1 MNTGKEFETELKIE
15 YKEYAEVRN
24 FLVNSVIREL
34 IGPGSEQVG
43 PDPEE
48 EIITENPRIRYTIG
62 MLFPQEL
69 TAEEESI
76 QEGNLADDIVDPD
89 KIMDE
94 YINLTNQYYPSAMGI
109 SFYTSGK
116 CPSLNVKVSAAKYR
130 KMTDD
135 DECIVFLENIPGSVK
150 KDEKFIKSFRCEKG
164 RIIISATLIKR
175 EEDRAYF
182 LNLSDVPSYKTA
194 IYKLHSQAAYG
205 WKRVLFPI
213 ECCLVNIPKDEK
225 RKFEK
230 EIIEGLSLICIR
242 RHEANKTRTLFT
254 VSLLNKFK
262 NNKNNKKSV
271 LEKIFYQV
279 GFKISF
285 NEKAKNEFLEYVS
298 RPTFFPD
305 KEVDSYRLLYRK
317 KKEYATGHGY
327 AAGWSIGNNGL
338 VNELYTEIMPS
349 FEAPHIGFNIPEIN
363 SQIPEILL
371 MYNLSDISSTTN
383 ESIFSGLYKFCNI
396 YKKWISKLT
405 DEVNKIP
412 SEFHEAAQRHIKL
425 CESTFKRIES
435 GVKLLEKNSTVLKAF
450 RMANRAM
457 YMQRIHSELQ
467 KNKRYPGEGVLEEID
482 YGKDKNKHSWRPFQ
496 LAFLLLCLNSI
507 YDYSDK
513 ERDTVDLLWFAT
525 AGGKTEAY
533 LGITAFTIFLRRLKY
548 KDKGSGTAVIM
559 RYTLRLLTSQ
569 QFQRAATLICACEL
583 IRRETEQD
591 LGKEKITIGLWVGS
605 ALTPNN
611 IDRAKEK
618 IDSLQRGCSDE
629 NPFQLLSCPWCG
641 TKLIKE
647 RHRGKWGY
655 RVNDR
660 PKKFIFFC
668 PEEKCEFTKEL
679 PVSIIDEDIYK
690 HPPTL
695 LFGTVD
701 KFALMPWKTEISNIF
716 ALDKNNNNLTPELII
731 QDELHLIEGPLG
743 TMVGLYETAID
754 TLCSAKGV
762 KPKIIASTAT
772 IRRATEQ
779 CSALYNR
786 RVNQFPPSGLSIE
799 DSFFAKEVITDK
811 KAGRLFAGI
820 LSSGR
825 THTTTLVRF
834 IATVLQAV
842 EDTDC
847 EDKIKDP
854 YWTLVGYYNTL
865 RELGHNVTLVN
876 QDVKD
881 YLIGITKRKSIHCRK
896 LYESTVVELTSRIS
910 ATTIPEILEKL
921 FVEYPDKEAIQV
933 LLATNMIAT
942 GVDIDRL
949 SLMMVAGQPKLTAE
963 YIQATSR
970 IGRIYPGLVFTV
982 YNGTKPRDRSHFEH
996 FRAYHQSFYKYVE
1009 PTTVTPFS
1017 GPARDRALHAV
1028 IVTLI
1033 RHLSGF
1039 NKNNQAAE
1047 AIKSIPEDKLI
1058 KIKNALIKRIE
1069 QIDFREKDNTEKDIE
1084 LIIQKYR
1091 EKSECDEDIVY
1102 GNLGSY
1108 SDLRKKISL
1117 LTSSKEKPGIW
1128 RTLTSMRGVD
1138 EECHINVVD

>member
-1 MNTGKEFETELKIE
+1 MNTGNEFETELKNK
-15 YKEYAEVRN
+15 YKEHTKARN
-24 FLVNSVIREL
+24 FLVNSVMKEL

-43 PDPEE
+43 PDSEE
-48 EIITENPRIRYTIG
+48 EIITENPRSRYTIG

-69 TAEEESI
+69 IAEEESI
-76 QEGNLADDIVDPD
+76 QEGYLADDIADPD
-89 KIMDE
+89 KTMDE

-135 DECIVFLENIPGSVK
+135 DECIVFLENIPESAK
-150 KDEKFIKSFRCEKG
+150 KDEKFMKSFRYEKG
-164 RIIISATLIKR
+164 RIIISAALIKKK
-175 EEDRAYF
+175 EDRAYF
-182 LNLSDVPSYKTA
+182 LNLSDDPSYKTA

-205 WKRVLFPI
+205 WKRVLFPK
-213 ECCLVNIPKDEK
+213 ECCLVNIPEDEK
-225 RKFEK
+225 KKFEK
-230 EIIEGLSLICIR
+230 EIVEGLSLVCIR
-242 RHEANKTRTLFT
+242 RPEANRSKTLFT

-262 NNKNNKKSV
+262 NDKNNKKRGFG
-271 LEKIFYQV
+271 KIFYQA

-285 NEKAKNEFLEYVS
+285 AEKTKNGFREYVS
-298 RPTFFPD
+298 RTKFLPD
-305 KEVDSYRLLYRK
+305 KELNSYRLLYRK
-317 KKEYATGHGY
+317 KKEYATGHGC

-349 FEAPHIGFNIPEIN
+349 FEVPHIGFDVPEIN
-363 SQIPEILL
+363 SQIPEMLL
-371 MYNLSDISSTTN
+371 MYNLSDISSMNN
-383 ESIFSGLYKFCNI
+383 ENLFSGLYKFCNI
-396 YKKWISKLT
+396 YNEWIIKLI
-405 DEVNKIP
+405 DEENKLP
-412 SEFHEAAQRHIKL
+412 LELHEAAQRHIKL
-425 CESTFKRIES
+425 CECTFKRIEN

-457 YMQRIHSELQ
+457 FMQRIHSELQ
-467 KNKRYPGEGVLEEID
+467 KNKHFPGEGVLRKID

-507 YDYSDK
+507 YDCSDE
-513 ERDTVDLLWFAT
+513 ERETVDLIWFAT

-533 LGITAFTIFLRRLKY
+533 LGITAFTIFLRRLKN
-548 KDKGSGTAVIM
+548 KDKGGGTTAIM

-569 QFQRAATLICACEL
+569 QFQRAATFICACEL

-611 IDRAKEK
+611 IEYAREK
-618 IDSLQRGCSDE
+618 LNLLQSRRSDE

-647 RHRGKWGY
+647 RSKGKWGY

-668 PEEKCEFTKEL
+668 PEEKCEFTEEL
-679 PVSIIDEDIYK
+679 PVLIIDEDIYNF
-690 HPPTL
+690 PPTL

-701 KFALMPWKTEISNIF
+701 KFALMPWKGEISNIF
-716 ALDKNNNNLTPELII
+716 ALDRNNNNLTPELII
-731 QDELHLIEGPLG
+731 QDELHLLEGPLG
-743 TMVGLYETAID
+743 TMVGLYETAVD

-772 IRRATEQ
+772 IRRAAEQ
-779 CSALYNR
+779 CLALYNR
-786 RVNQFPPSGLSIE
+786 QVNQFPPSGLSIE
-799 DSFFAKEVITDK
+799 DSFFAREVITGK
-811 KAGRLFAGI
+811 KSGRLFAGI
-820 LSSGR
+820 ISSGK

-834 IATVLQAV
+834 MATVLQAAKDV
-842 EDTDC
+842 DC

-881 YLIGITKRKSIHCRK
+881 YLFGIAKRKNIYCRK
-896 LYESTVVELTSRIS
+896 LYEPEELTSRIS
-910 ATTIPEILEKL
+910 ATMIPEILERL
-921 FVEYPDKEAIQV
+921 FIEYPDKKAIQV

-949 SLMMVAGQPKLTAE
+949 SLMMVAGQPRLTAE

-982 YNGTKPRDRSHFEH
+982 YNGTKPRDRSHYEH

-1039 NKNNQAAE
+1039 NKNSQASE
-1047 AIKSIPEDKLI
+1047 AIKNISKENLKIITDSIV
-1058 KIKNALIKRIE
+1058 KRVSR
-1069 QIDFREKDNTEKDIE
+1069 IDSREEDNTRKDIE
-1084 LIIQKYR
+1084 SIINKYR
-1091 EKSECDEDIVY
+1091 EKSESNEDIVY
-1102 GNLGSY
+1102 GNLGPY
-1108 SDLRKKISL
+1108 SVSKKGISL
-1117 LTSSKEKPGIW
+1117 LKSPREKLGIW

-1138 EECHINVVD
+1138 EECHIDIVD

>member
-1 MNTGKEFETELKIE
+1 MNTGNGFETELKNG
-15 YKEYAEVRN
+15 YKEYTKARN
-24 FLVNSVIREL
+24 FLVNSVMREL

-48 EIITENPRIRYTIG
+48 EIITEIPRSRYTIG

-76 QEGNLADDIVDPD
+76 QEGYLADDIVDPD

-116 CPSLNVKVSAAKYR
+116 CPSLNVKVSVAKYR
-130 KMTDD
+130 KITDD
-135 DECIVFLENIPGSVK
+135 DECLVFLENIPESAK
-150 KDEKFIKSFRCEKG
+150 KDEKFTKSFWYGKG
-164 RIIISATLIKR
+164 RIIISAALIKKK
-175 EEDRAYF
+175 EDRAYF
-182 LNLSDVPSYKTA
+182 LNLSDDHLYKTA
-194 IYKLHSQAAYG
+194 IFKLHSQAAYG
-205 WKRVLFPI
+205 WKRVLFPK
-213 ECCLVNIPKDEK
+213 ECCLVNIPEDEK
-225 RKFEK
+225 KKFEK
-230 EIIEGLSLICIR
+230 DIIEGLSLVCIR
-242 RHEANKTRTLFT
+242 RPEADRSKTLFT

-262 NNKNNKKSV
+262 NDKNNKKRG

-285 NEKAKNEFLEYVS
+285 AEKAKSRFLEYVNK
-298 RPTFFPD
+298 PTFFPD
-305 KEVDSYRLLYRK
+305 EEVDSYRLLYRK
-317 KKEYATGHGY
+317 KKEYATGHGC

-349 FEAPHIGFNIPEIN
+349 FEVPHIGFNVPEIN
-363 SQIPEILL
+363 SQIPEILF
-371 MYNLSDISSTTN
+371 MYNLSDISSMTN
-383 ESIFSGLYKFCNI
+383 ESMFSGLYSFCNI

-405 DEVNKIP
+405 DEVNKVP
-412 SEFHEAAQRHIKL
+412 SELHEAAQRHIKR

-457 YMQRIHSELQ
+457 FMQRIHSELQ
-467 KNKRYPGEGVLEEID
+467 KNKRFPGEGVFGKID
-482 YGKDKNKHSWRPFQ
+482 YGKDKNEHSWRPFQ

-507 YDYSDK
+507 YDCSNK

-533 LGITAFTIFLRRLKY
+533 LGITAFTIFLRRLKN
-548 KDKGSGTAVIM
+548 KDKGGGTAVIM

-583 IRRETEQD
+583 IRREAEQD
-591 LGKEKITIGLWVGS
+591 LGKENITIGLWVGS

-611 IDRAKEK
+611 IDSAKKK
-618 IDSLQRGCSDE
+618 INSLQRGYSDE

-647 RHRGKWGY
+647 RHKGKWGY

-701 KFALMPWKTEISNIF
+701 KFALMPWKAEISNIF
-716 ALDKNNNNLTPELII
+716 ALDRSNNNLTPELII

-772 IRRATEQ
+772 IRRAAEQ
-779 CSALYNR
+779 CLALYNR

-820 LSSGR
+820 ISSGR

-834 IATVLQAV
+834 MATVLQAAK
-842 EDTDC
+842 DAGC

-881 YLIGITKRKSIHCRK
+881 YLIGIAKRKNIYCRK
-896 LYESTVVELTSRIS
+896 LYEPVELTSRIS
-910 ATTIPEILEKL
+910 ATMIPEILERL
-921 FVEYPDKEAIQV
+921 FIKYPDKKAIQV

-949 SLMMVAGQPKLTAE
+949 SLMMVAGQPRLTAE

-982 YNGTKPRDRSHFEH
+982 YNGTKPRDRSHYEH

-1047 AIKSIPEDKLI
+1047 AIKSIPEEKLI
-1058 KIKNALIKRIE
+1058 KMENALVKRAK
-1069 QIDFREKDNTEKDIE
+1069 QIDSREEDPTRKDIE
-1084 LIIQKYR
+1084 FIIKKYR
-1091 EKSECDEDIVY
+1091 EKSESNEDIVY
-1102 GNLGSY
+1102 GSLGPY
-1108 SDLRKKISL
+1108 SVSKKGISL
-1117 LTSSKEKPGIW
+1117 LTSSKENLGIW
-1128 RTLTSMRGVD
+1128 VTLTSMRGVD
-1138 EECHINVVD
+1138 EECHICIVD

>member
-1 MNTGKEFETELKIE
+1 MNTEKEIETDLRIK
-15 YKEYAEVRN
+15 YKECVKVRK
-24 FLVNSVIREL
+24 FLVDSVMREL

-48 EIITENPRIRYTIG
+48 EIITENPRSRYTIG

-76 QEGNLADDIVDPD
+76 QEGYLADDIVDPD

-116 CPSLNVKVSAAKYR
+116 YPSLNVKVSAAKYR

-135 DECIVFLENIPGSVK
+135 DECLVFLENIPESAK

-164 RIIISATLIKR
+164 RIIISAALIKKK
-175 EEDRAYF
+175 EDRAYF
-182 LNLSDVPSYKTA
+182 LNLSDDPSYKTA

-205 WKRVLFPI
+205 WKRVLFPK
-213 ECCLVNIPKDEK
+213 ECCLVNIPEDEK
-225 RKFEK
+225 KKFEK
-230 EIIEGLSLICIR
+230 EIIEGLSLVCIR
-242 RHEANKTRTLFT
+242 RPEADRSKTLFT

-262 NNKNNKKSV
+262 NNKNDKKRG
-271 LEKIFYQV
+271 LGKIFYQV

-285 NEKAKNEFLEYVS
+285 AEKAENEFLEYVN
-298 RPTFFPD
+298 RPTFLPD
-305 KEVDSYRLLYRK
+305 KEVNSYRLLYRK
-317 KKEYATGHGY
+317 KKEYATGHGCT
-327 AAGWSIGNNGL
+327 AGWSIGNNGL
-338 VNELYTEIMPS
+338 VNKLYTEIMPS
-349 FEAPHIGFNIPEIN
+349 FEVPHIGFDVPEIN
-363 SQIPEILL
+363 CQIPEMLF
-371 MYNLSDISSTTN
+371 MYNLSDISSMTN
-383 ESIFSGLYKFCNI
+383 ESMFTGLYKFCNI

-405 DEVNKIP
+405 DEVNKVP
-412 SEFHEAAQRHIKL
+412 SELHEAAQRHIKL

-457 YMQRIHSELQ
+457 FIQRIHSKLQ
-467 KNKRYPGEGVLEEID
+467 KNKRFPGEGVLGKID

-496 LAFLLLCLNSI
+496 LAFLLLSLNSI
-507 YDYSDK
+507 YDCSDE
-513 ERDTVDLLWFAT
+513 ERETVDLLWFAT

-533 LGITAFTIFLRRLKY
+533 LGITAFTIFLRRLKN
-548 KDKGSGTAVIM
+548 KDKGGGTAVIM

-583 IRRETEQD
+583 IRRKAEQE
-591 LGKEKITIGLWVGS
+591 LGKGKITIGLWVGS

-611 IDRAKEK
+611 IEDAKKK
-618 IDSLQRGCSDE
+618 INSLQRGYSDE

-647 RHRGKWGY
+647 RHKGKWGY

-660 PKKFIFFC
+660 PKKFVFFC
-668 PEEKCEFTKEL
+668 PEEKCEFNKEL
-679 PVSIIDEDIYK
+679 PVLIIDEDIYRY
-690 HPPTL
+690 PPTL

-701 KFALMPWKTEISNIF
+701 KFALMPWKKEISNIF
-716 ALDKNNNNLTPELII
+716 ALDRNNNLTPELII

-762 KPKIIASTAT
+762 KPKIIVSTAT
-772 IRRATEQ
+772 IRRAAEQ
-779 CSALYNR
+779 CLALYNR
-786 RVNQFPPSGLSIE
+786 RVNQFPPSGLSID

-811 KAGRLFAGI
+811 KSGRLFAGI
-820 LSSGR
+820 ISSGR

-834 IATVLQAV
+834 MATVLQAV
-842 EDTDC
+842 KDADC
-847 EDKIKDP
+847 EDKIKDH

-881 YLIGITKRKSIHCRK
+881 YLIGIADRKNIYCRK
-896 LYESTVVELTSRIS
+896 LYEPTVVELTSRIS
-910 ATTIPEILEKL
+910 ATMIPDILERL
-921 FVEYPDKEAIQV
+921 FIEYPDKEAIQV

-970 IGRIYPGLVFTV
+970 IGREYPGLVFTV
-982 YNGTKPRDRSHFEH
+982 YNGTKPRDRSHYEH

-1047 AIKSIPEDKLI
+1047 AIKNISKEDL
-1058 KIKNALIKRIE
+1058 KIITDSLIKRVNR
-1069 QIDFREKDNTEKDIE
+1069 IDSREEDNTQKDIE
-1084 LIIQKYR
+1084 SIIKKYR

-1102 GNLGSY
+1102 GSLGVY
-1108 SDLRKKISL
+1108 SDSKKRISL
-1117 LTSSKEKPGIW
+1117 LTSSKGKPGIW

-1138 EECHINVVD
+1138 EECHIDIVE

>member
-1 MNTGKEFETELKIE
+1 MNTGNEFETELQNK
-15 YKEYAEVRN
+15 YMKARN
-24 FLVNSVIREL
+24 FLVNSIIREL
-34 IGPGSEQVG
+34 IGPGSERVG

-48 EIITENPRIRYTIG
+48 EIITENPRSRYTVG

-76 QEGNLADDIVDPD
+76 QEGNLADDIADPD

-94 YINLTNQYYPSAMGI
+94 YINLSNQYYPSAMGI
-109 SFYTSGK
+109 SFYNSGK
-116 CPSLNVKVSAAKYR
+116 CPSLNVKVSVAKYR

-135 DECIVFLENIPGSVK
+135 DECIVFLENIPESAK
-150 KDEKFIKSFRCEKG
+150 KDEEFIKSFRYKKG
-164 RIIISATLIKR
+164 RIMISATLIKKK
-175 EEDRAYF
+175 EDRAYF
-182 LNLSDVPSYKTA
+182 LNLSDDLSYKAA

-205 WKRVLFPI
+205 WKRVLFPK
-213 ECCLVNIPKDEK
+213 ECCLVNIPEDEK
-225 RKFEK
+225 KKFEK
-230 EIIEGLSLICIR
+230 KIVKGLSLVCIR
-242 RHEANKTRTLFT
+242 RPEAHRSKTLFT

-262 NNKNNKKSV
+262 NDKNNKKRNN
-271 LEKIFYQV
+271 EKIFYQV

-285 NEKAKNEFLEYVS
+285 TEKAKNEFLEYVS
-298 RPTFFPD
+298 KPTFFPD
-305 KEVDSYRLLYRK
+305 EELESYRLLYRK
-317 KKEYATGHGY
+317 KKEYATGHGC
-327 AAGWSIGNNGL
+327 AAGWSFDDNGL

-349 FEAPHIGFNIPEIN
+349 FEVPHIGFDIPEIN
-363 SQIPEILL
+363 SQIPEMLL
-371 MYNLSDISSTTN
+371 MYNLSDISSMTN
-383 ESIFSGLYKFCNI
+383 ESIFFGLYKFCNI

-405 DEVNKIP
+405 DEINKIP
-412 SEFHEAAQRHIKL
+412 SELHEAAQRHIKS
-425 CESTFKRIES
+425 CESTFKRIEN
-435 GVKLLEKNSTVLKAF
+435 GVKLLKKNSKVLKAF

-457 YMQRIHSELQ
+457 YMQRVHSGLQ
-467 KNKRYPGEGVLEEID
+467 KNKRFPGERVFENID
-482 YGKDKNKHSWRPFQ
+482 YHKYKNKHGWRPFQ

-507 YDYSDK
+507 HDYSDK
-513 ERDTVDLLWFAT
+513 EREIVDLLWFST

-533 LGITAFTIFLRRLKY
+533 LGITAFTIFLRRLKN
-548 KDKGSGTAVIM
+548 KDKGGGTAIIM

-583 IRRETEQD
+583 IRREAEQE
-591 LGKEKITIGLWVGS
+591 LGEEKITIGLWVGS
-605 ALTPNN
+605 TLTPNN
-611 IDRAKEK
+611 IECAKKK
-618 IDSLQRGCSDE
+618 INLLQRGDSDE

-647 RHRGKWGY
+647 GNKGKWGY

-668 PEEKCEFTKEL
+668 PEEKCEFSDEL
-679 PVSIIDEDIYK
+679 PVLIIDEDIYK
-690 HPPTL
+690 CPPTL

-701 KFALMPWKTEISNIF
+701 KFALLPWKADISSIF
-716 ALDKNNNNLTPELII
+716 ALNQKKDNLSPELII

-762 KPKIIASTAT
+762 KPKIIVSTAT
-772 IRRATEQ
+772 IRRAAEQ
-779 CSALYNR
+779 CLGLYNR
-786 RVNQFPPSGLSIE
+786 QVNQFPPPGLSIE

-811 KAGRLFAGI
+811 KAGRLFSGI
-820 LSSGR
+820 ISSGR
-825 THTTTLVRF
+825 THHTTIIRFMATL
-834 IATVLQAV
+834 LQSV
-842 EDTDC
+842 KIMKD

-854 YWTLVGYYNTL
+854 YWTLVGYYNSL
-865 RELGHNVTLVN
+865 RELGHNVTFVN
-876 QDVKD
+876 QDVPEYIEKIAGRIIPKV
-881 YLIGITKRKSIHCRK
+881 YPRK
-896 LYESTVVELTSRIS
+896 LDRPIELTSHKS
-910 ATTIPEILEKL
+910 ATKIPEILERL
-921 FVEYPDKEAIQV
+921 FIEYPDKDAIQV

-949 SLMMVAGQPKLTAE
+949 SLMMVVGQPKLTAE

-970 IGRIYPGLVFTV
+970 IGRKYPGLVFTV
-982 YNGTKPRDRSHFEH
+982 YNGTKARDRSHYEH

-1039 NKNNQAAE
+1039 NKNTQAAE
-1047 AIKSIPEDKLI
+1047 AIKNISKEDLKIITDSIV
-1058 KIKNALIKRIE
+1058 KRVNR
-1069 QIDFREKDNTEKDIE
+1069 IDSREKDGTLKDIE
-1084 LIIQKYR
+1084 SIIKMYR

-1108 SDLRKKISL
+1108 SDSKKRNSL
-1117 LTSSKEKPGIW
+1117 LTSSKKNPGIW
-1128 RTLTSMRGVD
+1128 PTLTSMRGVD
-1138 EECHINVVD
+1138 EECHIDIVD

>member
-15 YKEYAEVRN
+15 YKEYAKARN
-24 FLVNSVIREL
+24 FLVNSVMKEL

-43 PDPEE
+43 PNSEE
-48 EIITENPRIRYTIG
+48 EIITENPRSRYTIG

-76 QEGNLADDIVDPD
+76 QEGYLADDIVDPD

-135 DECIVFLENIPGSVK
+135 DECIVFLENIPESAK
-150 KDEKFIKSFRCEKG
+150 KDEKFIKSFRCEKE
-164 RIIISATLIKR
+164 RIIISTALIKK

-182 LNLSDVPSYKTA
+182 LNLSDDYLYRTA
-194 IYKLHSQAAYG
+194 IFKLHSQAAYG
-205 WKRVLFPI
+205 WKRVLFPK
-213 ECCLVNIPKDEK
+213 ECCLVNIPEDEK
-225 RKFEK
+225 KKFEK
-230 EIIEGLSLICIR
+230 EILEGLSLVCIR
-242 RHEANKTRTLFT
+242 RPEADRSKTLFT
-254 VSLLNKFK
+254 ISLLNKFK
-262 NNKNNKKSV
+262 NDKNNKKRG

-285 NEKAKNEFLEYVS
+285 AEKTKNEFLEYVS
-298 RPTFFPD
+298 RSSFLSD
-305 KEVDSYRLLYRK
+305 KEEDSYRLLYRK
-317 KKEYATGHGY
+317 KKEYATGHGC
-327 AAGWSIGNNGL
+327 AAGWSFDNNGL

-349 FEAPHIGFNIPEIN
+349 FEVPHIGFKIPEIN

-371 MYNLSDISSTTN
+371 MYNLSDISSMTN
-383 ESIFSGLYKFCNI
+383 ESIFTGLYEFCNI
-396 YKKWISKLT
+396 YKKWISKIT

-412 SEFHEAAQRHIKL
+412 SELQEAAQRHIKC
-425 CESTFKRIES
+425 CESAFERIKN
-435 GVKLLEKNSTVLKAF
+435 GVKLLGENSTVLKAF

-467 KNKRYPGEGVLEEID
+467 KRKRFPGEGVFGKID
-482 YGKDKNKHSWRPFQ
+482 YVKDKNEYSWRPFQ

-507 YDYSDK
+507 YDCSDK
-513 ERDTVDLLWFAT
+513 ERDVVDLLWFAT

-533 LGITAFTIFLRRLKY
+533 LGITAFTIFLRRLKN
-548 KDKGSGTAVIM
+548 KDNGGGTTVIM

-569 QFQRAATLICACEL
+569 QFQRAASLICACEL
-583 IRRETEQD
+583 IRREAKQE
-591 LGKEKITIGLWVGS
+591 LGEEKITIGLWVGS

-611 IDRAKEK
+611 IEYAREK
-618 IDSLQRGCSDE
+618 LNLLQSRRSDE

-641 TKLIKE
+641 TKLVKE
-647 RHRGKWGY
+647 GYKGKWGY
-655 RVNDR
+655 RINDR

-668 PEEKCEFTKEL
+668 PEENCEFNKEL
-679 PVSIIDEDIYK
+679 PVLIIDEDIYK
-690 HPPTL
+690 YPPTL

-716 ALDKNNNNLTPELII
+716 AIDRNNNNLTPELII

-754 TLCSAKGV
+754 TLCSAKGI
-762 KPKIIASTAT
+762 KPKIIVSTAT
-772 IRRATEQ
+772 IRRAAEQ
-779 CSALYNR
+779 CLALYNR
-786 RVNQFPPSGLSIE
+786 QVNQFPPSGSSIE
-799 DSFFAKEVITDK
+799 DSFFAKEIVTAEK
-811 KAGRLFAGI
+811 PGRLFAGI
-820 LSSGR
+820 ISSGR

-834 IATVLQAV
+834 MAAVLQAV
-842 EDTDC
+842 NDADC

-881 YLIGITKRKSIHCRK
+881 HLIGIAKRKNIYCRK
-896 LYESTVVELTSRIS
+896 LYEPEELTSRIS
-910 ATTIPEILEKL
+910 ATMIPEILERL
-921 FVEYPDKEAIQV
+921 FIEYPDKKAIQV

-982 YNGTKPRDRSHFEH
+982 YNGTKPRDRSHYEH

-1039 NKNNQAAE
+1039 NKNSQASE
-1047 AIKSIPEDKLI
+1047 AIKNISKEDLKIITDSIV
-1058 KIKNALIKRIE
+1058 KRVNR
-1069 QIDFREKDNTEKDIE
+1069 IDSREKGGTLKDIE
-1084 LIIQKYR
+1084 FIIKKYL
-1091 EKSECDEDIVY
+1091 EKSECNEDIVY
-1102 GNLGSY
+1102 GSLGPY
-1108 SDLRKKISL
+1108 SVSKKGISL
-1117 LTSSKEKPGIW
+1117 LTSSKEQTGIW

-1138 EECHINVVD
+1138 EECHINIVD

>member
-1 MNTGKEFETELKIE
+1 MNIGKEFETEPKIE
-15 YKEYAEVRN
+15 YKEYAKTRN
-24 FLVNSVIREL
+24 YLVNSVIREL

-48 EIITENPRIRYTIG
+48 EIITENPRSRYTIG

-69 TAEEESI
+69 TPEEESI
-76 QEGNLADDIVDPD
+76 QEENLADDIVDPD

-135 DECIVFLENIPGSVK
+135 DECLVFLENIPESAK
-150 KDEKFIKSFRCEKG
+150 KDEKFTKSSRCEKG
-164 RIIISATLIKR
+164 RIIISAALIKKK
-175 EEDRAYF
+175 EDRDYF
-182 LNLSDVPSYKTA
+182 LNLSDDSSYKTA

-205 WKRVLFPI
+205 WKRVFFPK
-213 ECCLVNIPKDEK
+213 ECCLVNIPEDEK
-225 RKFEK
+225 KKFEK
-230 EIIEGLSLICIR
+230 EIIEGLSLVCIR
-242 RHEANKTRTLFT
+242 RPEADRSKTLFT
-254 VSLLNKFK
+254 VSLLN
-262 NNKNNKKSV
+262 NNNKKNS
-271 LEKIFYQV
+271 LENIFYQV

-285 NEKAKNEFLEYVS
+285 SEKEKNEFLEYVS
-298 RPTFFPD
+298 RTIFLPD
-305 KEVDSYRLLYRK
+305 KEVNSYRLLYRK
-317 KKEYATGHGY
+317 KKEYATGHGC
-327 AAGWSIGNNGL
+327 AAGWSIGNFGL

-349 FEAPHIGFNIPEIN
+349 FEVPHIGFDIPEIN
-363 SQIPEILL
+363 AQIPEMLF
-371 MYNLSDISSTTN
+371 MYNLSDISPMTKEN
-383 ESIFSGLYKFCNI
+383 IFIGLYKFCNI
-396 YKKWISKLT
+396 YKKWISKLN
-405 DEVNKIP
+405 DEVNKVP
-412 SEFHEAAQRHIKL
+412 LELHEAAQRHIKC
-425 CESTFKRIES
+425 CESTFERIKS

-457 YMQRIHSELQ
+457 FMQRIHSELQ
-467 KNKRYPGEGVLEEID
+467 KKKRFPGEGVFGKID
-482 YGKDKNKHSWRPFQ
+482 YSKDKNRHRWRPFQ

-507 YDYSDK
+507 YDCSDK
-513 ERDTVDLLWFAT
+513 EREIVDLLWFAT

-533 LGITAFTIFLRRLKY
+533 LGITAFTIFLRRLKS
-548 KDKGSGTAVIM
+548 KDKGGGTSVIM

-583 IRRETEQD
+583 IRRESEQE
-591 LGKEKITIGLWVGS
+591 LGKEKITIALWVGS

-611 IDRAKEK
+611 IDHAKKK
-618 IDSLQRGCSDE
+618 INSLQKGYSDE

-641 TKLIKE
+641 TKLIMEK
-647 RHRGKWGY
+647 HKGKWGY

-668 PEEKCEFTKEL
+668 PEEKCEFTEEL

-690 HPPTL
+690 YPPTL

-701 KFALMPWKTEISNIF
+701 KFALMPWKAEISNIF
-716 ALDKNNNNLTPELII
+716 ALDGNNNNLTPELII

-772 IRRATEQ
+772 IRRAAEQ
-779 CSALYNR
+779 CLALYNR
-786 RVNQFPPSGLSIE
+786 QVNQFPPSGLSIE

-811 KAGRLFAGI
+811 KSGRLFGGI
-820 LSSGR
+820 ISSGR

-834 IATVLQAV
+834 MATVLQAAQ
-842 EDTDC
+842 DADC

-881 YLIGITKRKSIHCRK
+881 YLIGIAKRKNIYCRK
-896 LYESTVVELTSRIS
+896 LYEPEELTSRIS
-910 ATTIPEILEKL
+910 ATMIPEILERL
-921 FVEYPDKEAIQV
+921 FIEYPDKKAIQV

-942 GVDIDRL
+942 GVDIERL
-949 SLMMVAGQPKLTAE
+949 SLMMVAGQPRLTAE

-982 YNGTKPRDRSHFEH
+982 YNGTKPRDRSHYEH

-1039 NKNNQAAE
+1039 NKNSQASE
-1047 AIKSIPEDKLI
+1047 AIKKISKEDLKIITDSIG
-1058 KIKNALIKRIE
+1058 KRVNR
-1069 QIDFREKDNTEKDIE
+1069 IDSREKDGTLKDIE
-1084 LIIQKYR
+1084 FIIKKYR
-1091 EKSECDEDIVY
+1091 EKSECNEDIVY
-1102 GNLGSY
+1102 GSLGPY
-1108 SDLRKKISL
+1108 SVSKKGISL
-1117 LTSSKEKPGIW
+1117 LTSSKEEIGIW

-1138 EECHINVVD
+1138 EECHIDIVD

>member
-1 MNTGKEFETELKIE
+1 MNTGNGFETELKNG
-15 YKEYAEVRN
+15 YKEYTKARN
-24 FLVNSVIREL
+24 FLVNSVMREL

-48 EIITENPRIRYTIG
+48 EIITEIPRSRYTIG

-76 QEGNLADDIVDPD
+76 QEGYLADDIVDPD

-135 DECIVFLENIPGSVK
+135 DECIVFLENIPESAK
-150 KDEKFIKSFRCEKG
+150 KDEKFIKSFRCEKE
-164 RIIISATLIKR
+164 RIIISTALIKK

-182 LNLSDVPSYKTA
+182 LNLSDDYLYRTA
-194 IYKLHSQAAYG
+194 IFKLHSQAAYG
-205 WKRVLFPI
+205 WKRVLFPK
-213 ECCLVNIPKDEK
+213 ECCLVNIPEDEK
-225 RKFEK
+225 KKFEK
-230 EIIEGLSLICIR
+230 DIIEGLSLVCIR
-242 RHEANKTRTLFT
+242 RPEADRSKTLFT

-262 NNKNNKKSV
+262 NDKNNKKRG

-285 NEKAKNEFLEYVS
+285 AEKAKSRFLEYVNK
-298 RPTFFPD
+298 PTFFPD
-305 KEVDSYRLLYRK
+305 EEVDSYRLLYRK
-317 KKEYATGHGY
+317 KKEYATGHGC

-349 FEAPHIGFNIPEIN
+349 FEVPHIGFNVPEIN
-363 SQIPEILL
+363 SQIPEILF
-371 MYNLSDISSTTN
+371 MYNLSDISSMTN
-383 ESIFSGLYKFCNI
+383 ESMFSGLYSFCNI

-405 DEVNKIP
+405 DEVNKVP
-412 SEFHEAAQRHIKL
+412 SELHEAAQRHIKR

-457 YMQRIHSELQ
+457 FMQHIHSELQ
-467 KNKRYPGEGVLEEID
+467 KNKRFPGEGVFGKID
-482 YGKDKNKHSWRPFQ
+482 YGKDKNEHSWRPFQ

-507 YDYSDK
+507 YDCSNK

-533 LGITAFTIFLRRLKY
+533 LGITAFTIFLRRLKN
-548 KDKGSGTAVIM
+548 KDKGGGTAVIM

-583 IRRETEQD
+583 IRREAEQD
-591 LGKEKITIGLWVGS
+591 LGKENITIGLWVGS

-611 IDRAKEK
+611 IDSAKKK
-618 IDSLQRGCSDE
+618 INSLQRGYSDE

-647 RHRGKWGY
+647 RHKGKWGY

-701 KFALMPWKTEISNIF
+701 KFALMPWKAEISNIF
-716 ALDKNNNNLTPELII
+716 ALDRSNNNLTPELII

-772 IRRATEQ
+772 IRRAAEQ
-779 CSALYNR
+779 CLALYNR

-820 LSSGR
+820 ISSGR

-834 IATVLQAV
+834 MATVLQAAK
-842 EDTDC
+842 DAGC

-881 YLIGITKRKSIHCRK
+881 YLIGIAKRKNIYCRK
-896 LYESTVVELTSRIS
+896 LYEPVELTSRIS
-910 ATTIPEILEKL
+910 ATMIPEILERL
-921 FVEYPDKEAIQV
+921 FIKYPDKKAIQV

-949 SLMMVAGQPKLTAE
+949 SLMMVAGQPRLTAE

-982 YNGTKPRDRSHFEH
+982 YNGTKPRDRSHYEH

-1047 AIKSIPEDKLI
+1047 AIKSIPEEKLI
-1058 KIKNALIKRIE
+1058 KMENALVKRAK
-1069 QIDFREKDNTEKDIE
+1069 QIDSREEDPTRKDIE
-1084 LIIQKYR
+1084 FIIKKYR
-1091 EKSECDEDIVY
+1091 EKSESNEDIVY
-1102 GNLGSY
+1102 GSLGPY
-1108 SDLRKKISL
+1108 SVSKKGISL
-1117 LTSSKEKPGIW
+1117 LTSSKENLGIW
-1128 RTLTSMRGVD
+1128 VTLTSMRGVD
-1138 EECHINVVD
+1138 EECHICIVD

>member
-1 MNTGKEFETELKIE
+1 LNTGNEFETELKNE
-15 YKEYAEVRN
+15 YKEHTKARN
-24 FLVNSVIREL
+24 FLVKSVMREL

-48 EIITENPRIRYTIG
+48 EIITENPRSRYTIG

-76 QEGNLADDIVDPD
+76 QEGYLADDIVEPD
-89 KIMDE
+89 QIMDE
-94 YINLTNQYYPSAMGI
+94 YINLTNQYYPSAIGI
-109 SFYTSGK
+109 SFYTSRK

-135 DECIVFLENIPGSVK
+135 DECLVFLKNIPESVK
-150 KDEKFIKSFRCEKG
+150 KDEKFIKSFRYEKG
-164 RIIISATLIKR
+164 RIIISVALIKKK
-175 EEDRAYF
+175 EDRACF
-182 LNLSDVPSYKTA
+182 LNLSDDPSYKTA

-205 WKRVLFPI
+205 WKRVLLPK
-213 ECCLVNIPKDEK
+213 ECCLVNIPEDEK

-230 EIIEGLSLICIR
+230 EIVEGLSLVCVR
-242 RHEANKTRTLFT
+242 RPEANRSKTLFT

-262 NNKNNKKSV
+262 NDKNNKKRG

-285 NEKAKNEFLEYVS
+285 AKKTKSGFREYVS
-298 RPTFFPD
+298 RTAFLPD
-305 KEVDSYRLLYRK
+305 KELNSYRLLYRK
-317 KKEYATGHGY
+317 KKEYATGHGCT
-327 AAGWSIGNNGL
+327 AGWSIGNNGL

-349 FEAPHIGFNIPEIN
+349 FEVPHIGFDVPEIN
-363 SQIPEILL
+363 SQIPEMLF
-371 MYNLSDISSTTN
+371 MYNLSDISSMTN
-383 ESIFSGLYKFCNI
+383 ENIFTGLYKFCNI
-396 YKKWISKLT
+396 YKKWITKLA
-405 DEVNKIP
+405 DEVDKVSP
-412 SEFHEAAQRHIKL
+412 ELHEAAQRHINL
-425 CESTFKRIES
+425 CESTFKRIEN

-457 YMQRIHSELQ
+457 FMQRIHSELQ
-467 KNKRYPGEGVLEEID
+467 KNKHFPGEGVMGKID

-507 YDYSDK
+507 YDCSDE
-513 ERDTVDLLWFAT
+513 ERETVDLIWFAT

-533 LGITAFTIFLRRLKY
+533 LGITAFTIFLRRLKN
-548 KDKGSGTAVIM
+548 KDKGGGTAAIM

-569 QFQRAATLICACEL
+569 QFQRATTLICACEL
-583 IRRETEQD
+583 IRREAEQD

-611 IDRAKEK
+611 IDNAKEK
-618 IDSLQRGCSDE
+618 INSLQRGYSSE

-641 TKLIKE
+641 TKLIRE
-647 RHRGKWGY
+647 RHKGKWGY

-668 PEEKCEFTKEL
+668 PEEKCEFTEEL

-690 HPPTL
+690 YPPTL

-701 KFALMPWKTEISNIF
+701 KFALMPWKAEISKIF
-716 ALDKNNNNLTPELII
+716 ALNKNNNNLTPELII

-772 IRRATEQ
+772 IRRAAEQ
-779 CSALYNR
+779 CLALYDR
-786 RVNQFPPSGLSIE
+786 RVNQFPPSGLSIK
-799 DSFFAKEVITDK
+799 DSFFAKEINTDK
-811 KAGRLFAGI
+811 KPGRLFTGI
-820 LSSGR
+820 ISSGR

-834 IATVLQAV
+834 MATVLQAAK
-842 EDTDC
+842 DANC

-881 YLIGITKRKSIHCRK
+881 YLIGIAKRKNIYCRK
-896 LYESTVVELTSRIS
+896 LYEPVELTSRIS
-910 ATTIPEILEKL
+910 ATMIPEILERL
-921 FVEYPDKEAIQV
+921 FIKYPDKKAIQV

-949 SLMMVAGQPKLTAE
+949 SLMMVAGQPRLTAE

-982 YNGTKPRDRSHFEH
+982 YNGTKPRDRSHYEH

-1028 IVTLI
+1028 VIALI

-1039 NKNNQAAE
+1039 NKNSQASE
-1047 AIKSIPEDKLI
+1047 AIKNISKEDLKIITDSIV
-1058 KIKNALIKRIE
+1058 KRVNR
-1069 QIDFREKDNTEKDIE
+1069 IDSREKDGTLKDIE
-1084 LIIQKYR
+1084 FIIKKYR
-1091 EKSECDEDIVY
+1091 EKSECNEDIVY
-1102 GNLGSY
+1102 GSLGPY
-1108 SDLRKKISL
+1108 SNSKKGSSL

-1138 EECHINVVD
+1138 EECHINIVD

>member
-1 MNTGKEFETELKIE
+1 MNTGNGFETELKNG
-15 YKEYAEVRN
+15 YKEYTKARN
-24 FLVNSVIREL
+24 FLVNSVMREL

-48 EIITENPRIRYTIG
+48 EIITEIPRSRYTIG

-76 QEGNLADDIVDPD
+76 QEGYLADDIVDPD

-116 CPSLNVKVSAAKYR
+116 CPSLNVKVSVAKYR
-130 KMTDD
+130 KITDD
-135 DECIVFLENIPGSVK
+135 DECLVFLENIPESAK
-150 KDEKFIKSFRCEKG
+150 KDEKFTKSFRYGKG
-164 RIIISATLIKR
+164 RIIISAALIKKK
-175 EEDRAYF
+175 EDRAYF
-182 LNLSDVPSYKTA
+182 LNLSDDHLYKTA
-194 IYKLHSQAAYG
+194 IFKLHSQAAYG
-205 WKRVLFPI
+205 WKRVLFPK
-213 ECCLVNIPKDEK
+213 ECCLVNIPEDEK
-225 RKFEK
+225 KKFEK
-230 EIIEGLSLICIR
+230 DIIEGLSLVCIR
-242 RHEANKTRTLFT
+242 RPEADRSKTLFT

-262 NNKNNKKSV
+262 NDKNNKKRG

-285 NEKAKNEFLEYVS
+285 AEKAKSRFLEYVNK
-298 RPTFFPD
+298 PTFFPD
-305 KEVDSYRLLYRK
+305 EEVDSYRLLYRK
-317 KKEYATGHGY
+317 KKEYATGHGC

-349 FEAPHIGFNIPEIN
+349 FEVPHIGFNVPEIN
-363 SQIPEILL
+363 SQIPEILF
-371 MYNLSDISSTTN
+371 MYNLSDISSMTN
-383 ESIFSGLYKFCNI
+383 ESMFSGLYSFCNI

-405 DEVNKIP
+405 DEVNKVP
-412 SEFHEAAQRHIKL
+412 SELHEAAQRHIKR

-457 YMQRIHSELQ
+457 FMQHIHSELQ
-467 KNKRYPGEGVLEEID
+467 KNKRFPGEGVFGKID
-482 YGKDKNKHSWRPFQ
+482 YGKDKNEHSWRPFQ

-507 YDYSDK
+507 YDCSNK

-533 LGITAFTIFLRRLKY
+533 LGITAFTIFLRRLKN
-548 KDKGSGTAVIM
+548 KDKGGGTAVIM

-583 IRRETEQD
+583 IRREAEQD
-591 LGKEKITIGLWVGS
+591 LGKENITIGLWVGS

-611 IDRAKEK
+611 IDSAKKK
-618 IDSLQRGCSDE
+618 INSLQRGYSDE

-647 RHRGKWGY
+647 RHKGKWGY

-701 KFALMPWKTEISNIF
+701 KFALMPWKAEISNIF
-716 ALDKNNNNLTPELII
+716 ALDRSNNNLTPELII

-772 IRRATEQ
+772 IRRAAEQ
-779 CSALYNR
+779 CLALYNR

-820 LSSGR
+820 ISSGR

-834 IATVLQAV
+834 MATVLQAAK
-842 EDTDC
+842 DAGC

-881 YLIGITKRKSIHCRK
+881 YLIGIAKRKNIYCRK
-896 LYESTVVELTSRIS
+896 LYEPVELTSRIS
-910 ATTIPEILEKL
+910 ATMIPEILERL
-921 FVEYPDKEAIQV
+921 FIKYPDKKAIQV

-949 SLMMVAGQPKLTAE
+949 SLMMVAGQPRLTAE

-982 YNGTKPRDRSHFEH
+982 YNGTKPRDRSHYEH

-1047 AIKSIPEDKLI
+1047 AIKSIPEEKLI
-1058 KIKNALIKRIE
+1058 KMENALVKRAK
-1069 QIDFREKDNTEKDIE
+1069 QIDSREEDPTRKDIE
-1084 LIIQKYR
+1084 FIIKKYR
-1091 EKSECDEDIVY
+1091 EKSESNEDIVY
-1102 GNLGSY
+1102 GSLGPY
-1108 SDLRKKISL
+1108 SVSKKGISL
-1117 LTSSKEKPGIW
+1117 LTSSKENLGIW
-1128 RTLTSMRGVD
+1128 VTLTSMRGVD
-1138 EECHINVVD
+1138 EECHICIVD